1 MNAPAPFYTLLV
13 TSERRG
19 TSTLFAKIDDV
30 FPECGVLIHNAD
42 RMDRLQCF
50 VDSCHVGANC
60 MEKLAV
66 RLRAMFDTFPTAQ
79 LCYLYFKRRSDG
91 KMRAGLFW
99 RDFRNPRMLGINKWA
114 WERMKTY
121 GQVYQFAPPADFF
134 GIGAP
139 PSQTPRL
146 VVVNS

>member
-19 TSTLFAKIDDV
+19 TATLFAKIDDV
-30 FPECGVLIHNAD
+30 FPECGVSIHNSD

-50 VDSCHVGANC
+50 IDSCHVGANC
-60 MEKLAV
+60 MEKLAK
-66 RLRAMFDTFPTAQ
+66 RLNVLFDTFPTAQ
-79 LCYLYFKRRSDG
+79 LCYLYFKRRADA

-99 RDFRNPRMLGINKWA
+99 RDFRLPTVINVNKWA

-121 GQVYQFAPPADFF
+121 GQVYQFAPPAGFY
-134 GIGAP
+134 GLSTSAAQSP
-139 PSQTPRL
+139 QL
-146 VVVNS
+146 VVVNG